1 MKKIIA
7 GVEYDT
13 EKSEFIYKRTQG
25 IIGEADGFEEC
36 LFRTADGKY
45 FLYANG
51 GAESKY
57 PKESIKRMS
66 AKAAEQWLGQNEK

>member
-7 GVEYDT
+7 GFEYDT
-13 EKSEFIYKRTQG
+13 EKSEFIYKRTAG
-25 IIGEADGFEEC
+25 SVGDAEGFEEC
-36 LFRTADGKY
+36 LFRTPEGRY

-57 PKESIKRMS
+57 PSETIKRIS
-66 AKAAEQWLGQNEK
+66 AKAAEQWLAQNE

>member
-1 MKKIIA
+1 MKKTIA

-13 EKSEFIYKRTQG
+13 ENSEFVAKRTVG
-25 IIGEADGFEEC
+25 SIGEDEGFEEC
-36 LFRTADGKY
+36 LFKTAAGKY

-51 GAESKY
+51 GERSKY

-66 AKAAEQWLGQNEK
+66 AKAAELWLKENGN